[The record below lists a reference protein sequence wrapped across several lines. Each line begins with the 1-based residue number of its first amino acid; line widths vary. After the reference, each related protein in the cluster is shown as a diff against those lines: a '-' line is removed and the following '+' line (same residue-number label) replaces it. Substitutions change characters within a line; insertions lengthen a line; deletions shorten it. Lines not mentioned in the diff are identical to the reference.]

1 MIAQAKRE
9 NKAINRFKAKRLKA
23 LKEIEGSLLDTNKEA
38 LQKLLP
44 FKPIANDKDYE
55 KKFFVAH
62 LMSLFPHT
70 TDFDDCFK
78 LFRKNF
84 NANLAD
90 FKDEAM
96 VAEFI
101 TPHLLTHFHLLKP
114 KSFVRKNL
122 ALLQECFGLS
132 EIETNILYIIGL
144 FDKMNRYYDDKL
156 DYLEFCLLLASVLQ
170 TSPTKIQKLLM
181 ADMPLRKFDFIDD
194 RHRSGEF
201 VLRDFA
207 ERLMIEP
214 FSKQE
219 MMKSLARIYP
229 KSTLEIADFSYMK
242 EKLDML
248 LNYCK
253 NAKNPSVFLYGK
265 PGVGKNEIAALIAKE
280 LHKDLWEIHNI
291 NNQGEIEKDR
301 LEQFIRAQ
309 AMLKADK
316 SAILLDECEEFFPS
330 LYPKYNEDKA
340 SKNTLNKVL
349 ESVKIPSIFLSN
361 SADIDPAFLR
371 RFDIVLEIKAP
382 SKEKKQT
389 IIEKALKSQRI
400 QLDSMIISQISE
412 SSLSQG
418 VLLSACKV
426 AKTLAKHKLSS
437 FEKKDSKDR
446 VRKSQI
452 ITDSLIQVLNEHL
465 KLQGQK
471 LIATSKPKSLLYD
484 MSLINASVDMKSLCE
499 KIKNVCGAKDSSDSA
514 QGIRILAHGMAGSG
528 KSEFAKALA
537 KELNRPIMLKRA
549 SDLLSMWV
557 GESEQ
562 NIAQAFSEA
571 EKKGAILVLDEVDSF
586 LQDRSEAE
594 RSWEISQVNEMLTQM
609 ENFEGIFI
617 ATTNFMTNLDK
628 ASIRRFDMKVEF
640 KPLDSAK
647 FIKAFG
653 LYARHLGISDY
664 VAFLESS
671 FAKRAIEKLNNIC
684 FGDFA
689 LIARSARFEPI
700 TSSQQLLEK
709 LQEESRLKDSHIIE
723 KWGFRGLFCSDLKF
737 FLVNILR

>member
-1 MIAQAKRE
+1 MLTQAKRD
-9 NKAINRFKAKRLKA
+9 NKVLSKYKARKQRA
-23 LKEIEGSLLDTNKEA
+23 LKKIEGTLIDSNKEA

-55 KKFFVAH
+55 KKFLVAY
-62 LMSLFPHT
+62 LMNLFPHT
-70 TDFDDCFK
+70 LDFDDCFK

-90 FKDEAM
+90 FSDEAM

-101 TPHLLTHFHLLKP
+101 TPYLLEHFHALKP
-114 KSFVRKNL
+114 KAFVRRNL
-122 ALLQECFGLS
+122 KLLQECFGLS

-201 VLRDFA
+201 ELESFT
-207 ERLMIEP
+207 ERLMQEP

-219 MMKSLARIYP
+219 MMKRIARIYP

-242 EKLDML
+242 SDLDML

-280 LHKDLWEIHNI
+280 LNRELWEIHNI
-291 NNQGEIEKDR
+291 DTQGIMREDR

-316 SAILLDECEEFFPS
+316 SVILLDECEEFFPS
-330 LYPKYNEDKA
+330 LSPKYNEDKP
-340 SKNTLNKVL
+340 SKNTLNKML

-361 SADIDPAFLR
+361 SANIDPAFLR
-371 RFDIVLEIKAP
+371 RFDIVLEIHAP
-382 SKEKKQT
+382 PKEKKEELIQ
-389 IIEKALKSQRI
+389 KSLKSQKI
-400 QLDSMIISQISE
+400 HLDSKIISQISE

-446 VRKSQI
+446 GRKNKI

-465 KLQGQK
+465 KLQGQPT
-471 LIATSKPKSLLYD
+471 IATKAPQALPYN
-484 MSLINASVDMKSLCE
+484 MSLINASVDMQSLCE
-499 KIKNVCGAKDSSDSA
+499 RIKRVCGAKDSNKLESSLDSSDSA
-514 QGIRILAHGMAGSG
+514 QGVRILAYGMAGSG

-537 KELNRPIMLKRA
+537 KELNKPIMLKRA

-557 GESEQ
+557 GGSEK
-562 NIAQAFSEA
+562 NIAAAFSEA
-571 EKKGAILVLDEVDSF
+571 EKRGAILVLDEVDSF
-586 LQDRSEAE
+586 LQDRSGANM
-594 RSWEISQVNEMLTQM
+594 SWEVSQVNEMLTQM
-609 ENFEGIFI
+609 ESFEGIFI
-617 ATTNFMTNLDK
+617 ATTNFMDTLDR

-640 KPLDSAK
+640 KPLDCARLK
-647 FIKAFG
+647 QAFS
-653 LYARHLGISDY
+653 LYAKHLGISDY
-664 VAFLESS
+664 AVFLESTS
-671 FAKRAIEKLNNIC
+671 AKRALEKLENIC

-689 LIARSARFEPI
+689 LIARGAAFAPLESA
-700 TSSQQLLEK
+700 QQLLEK
-709 LQEESRLKDSHIIE
+709 LQEEARLKGLSAGSS
-723 KWGFRGLFCSDLKF
+723 KRVGF
-737 FLVNILR
+737 

>member
-1 MIAQAKRE
+1 MLTQAKRD
-9 NKAINRFKAKRLKA
+9 NKVLSKYKARKQRA
-23 LKEIEGSLLDTNKEA
+23 LKKIEGTLIDPSKEA

-44 FKPIANDKDYE
+44 FQPIANDKDYE
-55 KKFFVAH
+55 KKFLVAY
-62 LMSLFPHT
+62 LMDLFPHT
-70 TDFDDCFK
+70 LDFDDCFK

-90 FKDEAM
+90 FSDEAM

-101 TPHLLTHFHLLKP
+101 TPYLLEHFHALKP
-114 KSFVRKNL
+114 KAFVRKNL

-201 VLRDFA
+201 ELESFT
-207 ERLMIEP
+207 ERLMQEP

-219 MMKSLARIYP
+219 MMKRIARIYP

-242 EKLDML
+242 SDLDML

-280 LHKDLWEIHNI
+280 LNRELWEIHNI
-291 NNQGEIEKDR
+291 DTQGIMREDR

-316 SAILLDECEEFFPS
+316 SVILLDECEEFFPS
-330 LYPKYNEDKA
+330 LSPKYNEDKP
-340 SKNTLNKVL
+340 SKNTLNKML

-361 SADIDPAFLR
+361 SANIDPAFLR
-371 RFDIVLEIKAP
+371 RFDIVLEIHAP
-382 SKEKKQT
+382 PKEKKQAM
-389 IIEKALKSQRI
+389 IEKALKSQRI
-400 QLDSMIISQISE
+400 RLDSRIISQICE

-418 VLLSACKV
+418 VLLQACKV
-426 AKTLAKHKLSS
+426 AKTLAKHKLYSLKNC
-437 FEKKDSKDR
+437 EKTP
-446 VRKSQI
+446 KSTAANSRI
-452 ITDSLIQVLNEHL
+452 ITQSLIQVLNEHL

-471 LIATSKPKSLLYD
+471 LIATSKPRSLPYN
-484 MSLINASVDMKSLCE
+484 MSLINASVDMKALCE
-499 KIKNVCGAKDSSDSA
+499 RIKSVCGAKDANVDSSSSGQDST
-514 QGIRILAHGMAGSG
+514 QGVRILAYGMAGSG

-537 KELNRPIMLKRA
+537 KELDKPIILKKA

-557 GESEQ
+557 GGSEK
-562 NIAQAFSEA
+562 NIAKAFREA
-571 EKKGAILVLDEVDSF
+571 EQRGAILVLDEVDSF
-586 LQDRSEAE
+586 LQDRSGASV
-594 RSWEISQVNEMLTQM
+594 SWEVSQVNEMLTQM
-609 ENFEGIFI
+609 ESFAGIFI
-617 ATTNFMTNLDK
+617 ATTNFMDNLDR
-628 ASIRRFDMKVEF
+628 ASIRRFDMKIEF
-640 KPLDSAK
+640 KPLDFARLQ
-647 FIKAFG
+647 KAFG
-653 LYARHLGISDY
+653 LYAQHLGIGDY
-664 VAFLESS
+664 AAFLEST
-671 FAKRAIEKLNNIC
+671 FGKRELEKLENIC

-689 LIARSARFEPI
+689 LIARGAAFAPLDSAE
-700 TSSQQLLEK
+700 QLLEK
-709 LQEESRLKDSHIIE
+709 LQEEARIKGLSASSSKRV
-723 KWGFRGLFCSDLKF
+723 GF
-737 FLVNILR
+737 

>member
-1 MIAQAKRE
+1 MLTQAKRD
-9 NKAINRFKAKRLKA
+9 NKVLSKYKARKQRA
-23 LKEIEGSLLDTNKEA
+23 LKKIEGTLIDPNKEA

-55 KKFFVAH
+55 KKFFATH
-62 LMSLFPHT
+62 LMNLFPHT
-70 TDFDDCFK
+70 LDFDDCFK

-90 FKDEAM
+90 FSDEAM

-101 TPHLLTHFHLLKP
+101 TPYLLEHFHALKP
-114 KSFVRKNL
+114 KAFVRRNL
-122 ALLQECFGLS
+122 KLLQECFGLS

-201 VLRDFA
+201 ELESFT
-207 ERLMIEP
+207 ERLMQEP

-219 MMKSLARIYP
+219 MMKRIARIYP

-242 EKLDML
+242 SDLDML

-253 NAKNPSVFLYGK
+253 NAKNPSIFLYGK

-280 LHKDLWEIHNI
+280 LNRELWEIHNI
-291 NNQGEIEKDR
+291 DTQGIMREDR

-316 SAILLDECEEFFPS
+316 SVILLDECEEFFPS
-330 LYPKYNEDKA
+330 LSPKYNEDKP
-340 SKNTLNKVL
+340 SKNTLNKML

-361 SADIDPAFLR
+361 SANIDPAFLR
-371 RFDIVLEIKAP
+371 RFDIVLEIHAP
-382 SKEKKQT
+382 PKEKKQAM
-389 IIEKALKSQRI
+389 IEKALKSQRI
-400 QLDSMIISQISE
+400 RLDSRIISQICE

-418 VLLSACKV
+418 VLLQACKV
-426 AKTLAKHKLSS
+426 AKTLAKHKLYSLKNC
-437 FEKKDSKDR
+437 EKTP
-446 VRKSQI
+446 KSTAANSRI
-452 ITDSLIQVLNEHL
+452 ITQSLIQVLNEHL

-471 LIATSKPKSLLYD
+471 LIATSKPRSLPYD
-484 MSLINASVDMKSLCE
+484 MSLIHASVDMKALCE
-499 KIKNVCGAKDSSDSA
+499 RIKSVCGAKDANVDSSSSGQDST
-514 QGIRILAHGMAGSG
+514 QGVRILAYGMAGSG

-537 KELNRPIMLKRA
+537 KELDKPIILKKA

-557 GESEQ
+557 GGSEK
-562 NIAQAFSEA
+562 NIAKAFREA
-571 EKKGAILVLDEVDSF
+571 EQRGAILVLDEVDSF
-586 LQDRSEAE
+586 LQDRSGASV
-594 RSWEISQVNEMLTQM
+594 SWEVSQVNEMLTQM
-609 ENFEGIFI
+609 ESFAGIFI
-617 ATTNFMTNLDK
+617 ATTNFMDNLDR

-640 KPLDSAK
+640 KPLDFARLQ
-647 FIKAFG
+647 KAFG
-653 LYARHLGISDY
+653 LYAKHLGIGDY
-664 VAFLESS
+664 AAFLEST
-671 FAKRAIEKLNNIC
+671 FGTRELEKLENIC

-689 LIARSARFEPI
+689 LIARGANFAPLDSAE
-700 TSSQQLLEK
+700 QLLEK
-709 LQEESRLKDSHIIE
+709 LQEEARIKGLNASSSKRV
-723 KWGFRGLFCSDLKF
+723 GF
-737 FLVNILR
+737 

>member
-723 KWGFRGLFCSDLKF
+723 KWGFRGLFCSDL
-737 FLVNILR
+737 

>member
-1 MIAQAKRE
+1 MIESKAMKRYKARRNRVLCKVE
-9 NKAINRFKAKRLKA
+9 GTPIDSNKKA
-23 LKEIEGSLLDTNKEA
+23 LE
-38 LQKLLP
+38 KLLP

-55 KKFFVAH
+55 KKFFATH
-62 LMSLFPHT
+62 LMNLFPHT
-70 TDFDDCFK
+70 LDFDDCFK

-90 FKDEAM
+90 FSDEAM

-101 TPHLLTHFHLLKP
+101 TPYLLEHFHALRP

-144 FDKMNRYYDDKL
+144 FDKMSRYYDDKL

-201 VLRDFA
+201 ELESFT
-207 ERLMIEP
+207 ERLMQEP

-219 MMKSLARIYP
+219 MMKRIARIYP

-242 EKLDML
+242 SDLDML

-253 NAKNPSVFLYGK
+253 NAKNPSVFLYGRA
-265 PGVGKNEIAALIAKE
+265 GVGKNEIAALIAKE
-280 LHKDLWEIHNI
+280 LDKDLWEIHNI
-291 NNQGEIEKDR
+291 DTQGIMREDR

-316 SAILLDECEEFFPS
+316 SVILLDECEEFFPS
-330 LYPKYNEDKA
+330 LSPKYNEDKP
-340 SKNTLNKVL
+340 SKNTLNKML

-361 SADIDPAFLR
+361 SANIDPAFLR
-371 RFDIVLEIKAP
+371 RFDIVLEIHAP
-382 SKEKKQT
+382 PKEKKEELIQ
-389 IIEKALKSQRI
+389 KSLKSQKI
-400 QLDSMIISQISE
+400 HLDSKIISQISE

-446 VRKSQI
+446 GRKNKI

-465 KLQGQK
+465 KLQGQPT
-471 LIATSKPKSLLYD
+471 IATKAPQALPYN
-484 MSLINASVDMKSLCE
+484 MSLINASVDMQSLCE
-499 KIKNVCGAKDSSDSA
+499 RIKNVCGARDSKESATADST
-514 QGIRILAHGMAGSG
+514 QGVRILAYGMAGSG

-537 KELNRPIMLKRA
+537 KELNKPIMLKRA
-549 SDLLSMWV
+549 SDLLSMWL
-557 GESEQ
+557 GGSEK
-562 NIAQAFSEA
+562 NIAAAFSEA

-586 LQDRSEAE
+586 LQDRSGAQ
-594 RSWEISQVNEMLTQM
+594 RSWEVSQVNEMLTQM
-609 ENFEGIFI
+609 ESFEGIFI
-617 ATTNFMTNLDK
+617 ATTNFMDTLDR

-640 KPLDSAK
+640 KPLDSTRLK
-647 FIKAFG
+647 QAFS
-653 LYARHLGISDY
+653 LYAKHLGISNY
-664 VAFLESS
+664 AVFLESTS
-671 FAKRAIEKLNNIC
+671 TKRALEKLENIC

-689 LIARSARFEPI
+689 LIARGAAFAPLESAQE
-700 TSSQQLLEK
+700 LLEK
-709 LQEESRLKDSHIIE
+709 LQEEARLKGLSADGA
-723 KWGFRGLFCSDLKF
+723 KRVGF
-737 FLVNILR
+737 

>member
-1 MIAQAKRE
+1 MIESKAMKRYKARRNRVLRKVE
-9 NKAINRFKAKRLKA
+9 GTLIDSNKKA
-23 LKEIEGSLLDTNKEA
+23 LE
-38 LQKLLP
+38 KLLP

-55 KKFFVAH
+55 KKFFATH
-62 LMSLFPHT
+62 LMDLFPHT
-70 TDFDDCFK
+70 LDFDDCFK

-90 FKDEAM
+90 FSDEAM

-101 TPHLLTHFHLLKP
+101 TPYLLEHFHALRPKP
-114 KSFVRKNL
+114 FVRKNL

-201 VLRDFA
+201 ELESFT
-207 ERLMIEP
+207 ERLMQEP

-219 MMKSLARIYP
+219 MMKRIARIYP

-242 EKLDML
+242 SDLDML

-253 NAKNPSVFLYGK
+253 NAKNPSVFLYGRA
-265 PGVGKNEIAALIAKE
+265 GVGKNEIAALIAKE
-280 LHKDLWEIHNI
+280 LDKDLWEIHNI
-291 NNQGEIEKDR
+291 DTQGVMREDR
-301 LEQFIRAQ
+301 LGQFIRAQ

-316 SAILLDECEEFFPS
+316 SVILLDECEEFFPS
-330 LYPKYNEDKA
+330 LSPKYNEDKP
-340 SKNTLNKVL
+340 SKNTLNKML

-361 SADIDPAFLR
+361 SANIDPAFLR
-371 RFDIVLEIKAP
+371 RFDIVLEIHAP
-382 SKEKKQT
+382 PKEKKEELIQ
-389 IIEKALKSQRI
+389 KSLKSQKI
-400 QLDSMIISQISE
+400 HLDSKIISQISE

-437 FEKKDSKDR
+437 VEKKDSKDR
-446 VRKSQI
+446 GRKNKI

-465 KLQGQK
+465 KLQGQPT
-471 LIATSKPKSLLYD
+471 IATKAPQALPYN
-484 MSLINASVDMKSLCE
+484 MSLINASVDMQSLCE
-499 KIKNVCGAKDSSDSA
+499 KIKNVCGTKDSNKLESSLDSSDSA
-514 QGIRILAHGMAGSG
+514 QGIRILAYGMAGSG

-537 KELNRPIMLKRA
+537 KELNKPIMLKRA
-549 SDLLSMWV
+549 SDLLSKWL
-557 GESEQ
+557 GGSEK
-562 NIAQAFSEA
+562 NIAAAFSEA
-571 EKKGAILVLDEVDSF
+571 EKRGAILVLDEVDSF
-586 LQDRSEAE
+586 LQDRSGANM
-594 RSWEISQVNEMLTQM
+594 SWEVSQVNEMLTQM

-617 ATTNFMTNLDK
+617 ATTNFMDTLDR

-640 KPLDSAK
+640 KPLDCARLK
-647 FIKAFG
+647 QAFS
-653 LYARHLGISDY
+653 LYAKHLGISDY
-664 VAFLESS
+664 AVFLESTS
-671 FAKRAIEKLNNIC
+671 AKRALEKLENIC

-689 LIARSARFEPI
+689 LIARGAAFAPLESAQE
-700 TSSQQLLEK
+700 LLEK
-709 LQEESRLKDSHIIE
+709 LQEEARLKGLSAAGA
-723 KWGFRGLFCSDLKF
+723 KRVGF
-737 FLVNILR
+737 

>member
-309 AMLKADK
+309 SMLNTDK
-316 SAILLDECEEFFPS
+316 SVILLDECEEFFPS

-499 KIKNVCGAKDSSDSA
+499 KIKNVCGAKDSSNSA

>member
-1 MIAQAKRE
+1 MIESKAMKRYKARRNRVLRKVE
-9 NKAINRFKAKRLKA
+9 GTLIDSNKKA
-23 LKEIEGSLLDTNKEA
+23 LE
-38 LQKLLP
+38 KLLP

-55 KKFFVAH
+55 KKFFATH
-62 LMSLFPHT
+62 LMNLFPHT
-70 TDFDDCFK
+70 LDFDDCFK

-90 FKDEAM
+90 FSDEAM

-101 TPHLLTHFHLLKP
+101 TPYLLEHFHALRPKP
-114 KSFVRKNL
+114 FVRKNL

-201 VLRDFA
+201 ELESFT
-207 ERLMIEP
+207 ERLMQEP

-219 MMKSLARIYP
+219 MMKRIARIYP

-242 EKLDML
+242 SDLDML

-253 NAKNPSVFLYGK
+253 NAKNPSVFLYGRA
-265 PGVGKNEIAALIAKE
+265 GVGKNEIAALIAKE
-280 LHKDLWEIHNI
+280 LDKDLWEIHNI
-291 NNQGEIEKDR
+291 DTQGVMREDR

-316 SAILLDECEEFFPS
+316 SVILLDECEEFFPS
-330 LYPKYNEDKA
+330 LSPKYNEDKP
-340 SKNTLNKVL
+340 SKNTLNKML
-349 ESVKIPSIFLSN
+349 ESVKLPSIFLSN
-361 SADIDPAFLR
+361 SANIDPAFLR
-371 RFDIVLEIKAP
+371 RFDIVLEIHAP
-382 SKEKKQT
+382 PKEKKEELIQ
-389 IIEKALKSQRI
+389 KSLKSQKI
-400 QLDSMIISQISE
+400 HLDSKIISQISE

-437 FEKKDSKDR
+437 VEKKDSKDR
-446 VRKSQI
+446 GRKNKI

-465 KLQGQK
+465 KLQGQPT
-471 LIATSKPKSLLYD
+471 IATKAPQALPYN
-484 MSLINASVDMKSLCE
+484 MSLINASVDMQSLCE
-499 KIKNVCGAKDSSDSA
+499 KIKNVCGAKDSNKLESSLDSSDSA
-514 QGIRILAHGMAGSG
+514 QGIRILAYGMAGSG

-537 KELNRPIMLKRA
+537 KELNKPIMLKRA
-549 SDLLSMWV
+549 SDLLSMWL
-557 GESEQ
+557 GGSEK
-562 NIAQAFSEA
+562 NIAAAFSEA
-571 EKKGAILVLDEVDSF
+571 EKRGAILVLDEVDSF
-586 LQDRSEAE
+586 LQDRSGANM
-594 RSWEISQVNEMLTQM
+594 SWEVSQVNEMLTQM
-609 ENFEGIFI
+609 ESFEGIFI
-617 ATTNFMTNLDK
+617 ATTNFMDTLDR

-640 KPLDSAK
+640 KPLDCARLK
-647 FIKAFG
+647 QAFS
-653 LYARHLGISDY
+653 LYAKHLGISDY
-664 VAFLESS
+664 AVFLESTS
-671 FAKRAIEKLNNIC
+671 AKRALEKLENIC

-689 LIARSARFEPI
+689 LIARGAAFAPLESAQE
-700 TSSQQLLEK
+700 LLEK
-709 LQEESRLKDSHIIE
+709 LQEEARLKGLSAAGA
-723 KWGFRGLFCSDLKF
+723 KRVGF
-737 FLVNILR
+737 

>member
-1 MIAQAKRE
+1 MLTQAKRD
-9 NKAINRFKAKRLKA
+9 NKVLSKYKARKQRA
-23 LKEIEGSLLDTNKEA
+23 LKKIEGTLIDSNKEA

-55 KKFFVAH
+55 KKFLVAY
-62 LMSLFPHT
+62 LMNLFPHT
-70 TDFDDCFK
+70 LDFDDCFK

-90 FKDEAM
+90 FSDEAM

-101 TPHLLTHFHLLKP
+101 TPYLLEHFHALKP
-114 KSFVRKNL
+114 KAFVRRNL
-122 ALLQECFGLS
+122 KLLQECFGLS

-201 VLRDFA
+201 ELESFT
-207 ERLMIEP
+207 ERLMQEP

-219 MMKSLARIYP
+219 MMKRIARIYP

-242 EKLDML
+242 SDLDML

-280 LHKDLWEIHNI
+280 LNRELWEIHNI
-291 NNQGEIEKDR
+291 DTQGIMREDR

-316 SAILLDECEEFFPS
+316 SVILLDECEEFFPS
-330 LYPKYNEDKA
+330 LSPKYNEDKP
-340 SKNTLNKVL
+340 SKNTLNKML

-361 SADIDPAFLR
+361 SANIDPAFLR
-371 RFDIVLEIKAP
+371 RFDIVLEIHAP
-382 SKEKKQT
+382 PKEKKQAM
-389 IIEKALKSQRI
+389 IEKALKSQRI
-400 QLDSMIISQISE
+400 KLDSRIISQICE

-418 VLLSACKV
+418 VLLQACKV
-426 AKTLAKHKLSS
+426 AKTLAKHKLYSLKNC
-437 FEKKDSKDR
+437 EKTP
-446 VRKSQI
+446 KSTAANSRI
-452 ITDSLIQVLNEHL
+452 ITQSLIQVLNEHL
-465 KLQGQK
+465 KLQGQPT
-471 LIATSKPKSLLYD
+471 IATKAPQALPYN
-484 MSLINASVDMKSLCE
+484 MSLIHASVDMKALCE
-499 KIKNVCGAKDSSDSA
+499 RIKSVCGAKDANVDSSSSRQDST
-514 QGIRILAHGMAGSG
+514 QGVRILAYGMAGSG

-537 KELNRPIMLKRA
+537 KELDKPIILKKA

-557 GESEQ
+557 GGSEK
-562 NIAQAFSEA
+562 NIAKAFREA
-571 EKKGAILVLDEVDSF
+571 EQRGAILVLDEVDSF
-586 LQDRSEAE
+586 LQDRSGASV
-594 RSWEISQVNEMLTQM
+594 SWEVSQVNEMLTQM
-609 ENFEGIFI
+609 ESFAGIFI
-617 ATTNFMTNLDK
+617 ATTNFMDNLDR

-640 KPLDSAK
+640 KPLDFARLQ
-647 FIKAFG
+647 KAFG
-653 LYARHLGISDY
+653 LYAKHLGIGDY
-664 VAFLESS
+664 AAFLEST
-671 FAKRAIEKLNNIC
+671 FGKRELEKLENIC

-689 LIARSARFEPI
+689 LIARGAAFAPLDSAE
-700 TSSQQLLEK
+700 QLLEK
-709 LQEESRLKDSHIIE
+709 LQEEARIKGLSVSSSKRV
-723 KWGFRGLFCSDLKF
+723 GF
-737 FLVNILR
+737 

>member
-1 MIAQAKRE
+1 MLTQAKRD
-9 NKAINRFKAKRLKA
+9 NKVLSKYKARKQRVLK
-23 LKEIEGSLLDTNKEA
+23 KIEGTLIDPSKEA

-55 KKFFVAH
+55 KKFLVAY
-62 LMSLFPHT
+62 LMDLFPHT
-70 TDFDDCFK
+70 LDFDDCFK

-90 FKDEAM
+90 FSDEAM

-101 TPHLLTHFHLLKP
+101 TPYLLEHFHALRPKP
-114 KSFVRKNL
+114 FVRKNL

-201 VLRDFA
+201 ELESFT
-207 ERLMIEP
+207 ERLMQEP

-219 MMKSLARIYP
+219 MMKRIARIYP
-229 KSTLEIADFSYMK
+229 KSTLERADFSYMK
-242 EKLDML
+242 SDLDML

-280 LHKDLWEIHNI
+280 LNRELWEIHNI
-291 NNQGEIEKDR
+291 DTQGIMREDR

-316 SAILLDECEEFFPS
+316 SVILLDECEEFFPS
-330 LYPKYNEDKA
+330 LSPKYNEDKP
-340 SKNTLNKVL
+340 SKNTLNKML

-361 SADIDPAFLR
+361 SANIDPAFLR
-371 RFDIVLEIKAP
+371 RFDIVLEIHAP
-382 SKEKKQT
+382 PKEKKQAM
-389 IIEKALKSQRI
+389 IEKALKSQRI
-400 QLDSMIISQISE
+400 QLDSMIISQICE

-418 VLLSACKV
+418 VLLQACKV
-426 AKTLAKHKLSS
+426 AKTLAKHKLYSLKNC
-437 FEKKDSKDR
+437 EKTP
-446 VRKSQI
+446 KSTAANSRI
-452 ITDSLIQVLNEHL
+452 ITQSLIQVLNEHL
-465 KLQGQK
+465 KLQGQPT
-471 LIATSKPKSLLYD
+471 IATKAPQALPYN
-484 MSLINASVDMKSLCE
+484 MSLIHASVDMKALCE
-499 KIKNVCGAKDSSDSA
+499 RIKSVCGAKDANVDSSSSGQDST
-514 QGIRILAHGMAGSG
+514 QGVRILAYGMAGSG

-537 KELNRPIMLKRA
+537 KELDKPIILKKA

-557 GESEQ
+557 GGSEK
-562 NIAQAFSEA
+562 NIAKAFREA
-571 EKKGAILVLDEVDSF
+571 EQRGAILVLDEVDSF
-586 LQDRSEAE
+586 LQDRSGAS
-594 RSWEISQVNEMLTQM
+594 RSWEVSQVNEMLTQM
-609 ENFEGIFI
+609 ESFAGIFI
-617 ATTNFMTNLDK
+617 ATTNFMDNLDR
-628 ASIRRFDMKVEF
+628 ASIRRFDMKIEF
-640 KPLDSAK
+640 KPLDFARLQ
-647 FIKAFG
+647 KAFG
-653 LYARHLGISDY
+653 LYAKHLGIGDY
-664 VAFLESS
+664 AAFLEST
-671 FAKRAIEKLNNIC
+671 FGKRELEKLENIC

-689 LIARSARFEPI
+689 LIAREAAFAPLESAE
-700 TSSQQLLEK
+700 QLLEK
-709 LQEESRLKDSHIIE
+709 LQEEARIKGLSASGSKRV
-723 KWGFRGLFCSDLKF
+723 GF
-737 FLVNILR
+737 

>member
-90 FKDEAM
+90 FSDEAM

-201 VLRDFA
+201 ELESFT

-219 MMKSLARIYP
+219 MMKSIARIYP
-229 KSTLEIADFSYMK
+229 KSTLEKEDFSYMK
-242 EKLDML
+242 EKLDVL
-248 LNYCK
+248 LDYCK
-253 NAKNPSVFLYGK
+253 NAKSPSIFLYGK

-309 AMLKADK
+309 SMLNADK
-316 SAILLDECEEFFPS
+316 SVILLDECEEFSPACI
-330 LYPKYNEDKA
+330 P
-340 SKNTLNKVL
+340 NTMKTKQ
-349 ESVKIPSIFLSN
+349 VKT
-361 SADIDPAFLR
+361 R
-371 RFDIVLEIKAP
+371 
-382 SKEKKQT
+382 
-389 IIEKALKSQRI
+389 
-400 QLDSMIISQISE
+400 
-412 SSLSQG
+412 
-418 VLLSACKV
+418 
-426 AKTLAKHKLSS
+426 
-437 FEKKDSKDR
+437 
-446 VRKSQI
+446 
-452 ITDSLIQVLNEHL
+452 
-465 KLQGQK
+465 
-471 LIATSKPKSLLYD
+471 
-484 MSLINASVDMKSLCE
+484 
-499 KIKNVCGAKDSSDSA
+499 
-514 QGIRILAHGMAGSG
+514 
-528 KSEFAKALA
+528 
-537 KELNRPIMLKRA
+537 
-549 SDLLSMWV
+549 
-557 GESEQ
+557 
-562 NIAQAFSEA
+562 
-571 EKKGAILVLDEVDSF
+571 
-586 LQDRSEAE
+586 
-594 RSWEISQVNEMLTQM
+594 
-609 ENFEGIFI
+609 
-617 ATTNFMTNLDK
+617 
-628 ASIRRFDMKVEF
+628 
-640 KPLDSAK
+640 
-647 FIKAFG
+647 
-653 LYARHLGISDY
+653 
-664 VAFLESS
+664 
-671 FAKRAIEKLNNIC
+671 
-684 FGDFA
+684 
-689 LIARSARFEPI
+689 
-700 TSSQQLLEK
+700 
-709 LQEESRLKDSHIIE
+709 
-723 KWGFRGLFCSDLKF
+723 
-737 FLVNILR
+737 